1 MLVSDIVKTALSL
14 VGREDAAAAIDGG
27 EYEAD
32 SSLSQAVRTMLYC
45 ANAVED
51 ELARGAFPLE
61 REEVLNAVNGRIY
74 YVNFYRTPVKILS
87 VKSGDKKIA
96 YKMSPEYLE
105 TNGRNLTIKYIYC
118 PRKRNLTARAS
129 TTVTPWAKDCLP
141 TARRPNTALLRAR
154 SRRRKTIRIS
164 IARRSSAFAPSIS
177 AGIFPRGCGNEVR

>member
-32 SSLSQAVRTMLYC
+32 SSLLQAVRTMLYC

-96 YKMSPEYLE
+96 YKMSLEYLE
-105 TNGRNLTIKYIYC
+105 TNGRNPTIKYIYC
-118 PRKRNLTARAS
+118 PEKKELDGESEYDGYPVGERLLAYGAAAEYCLIEGAFEEAENWEKRYREE
-129 TTVTPWAKDCLP
+129 VE
-141 TARRPNTALLRAR
+141 RVRPFDKRGYIP
-154 SRRRKTIRIS
+154 SRVW
-164 IARRSSAFAPSIS
+164 
-177 AGIFPRGCGNEVR
+177 E